1 MNDDDHV
8 KKVDS
13 TQAHF
18 SWHHFE
24 GLYSTGSVILLST
37 YVSLLHVKAA
47 EKEGGE
53 RRGFEGEVSWLFA
66 KVYVLPTW
74 ELIWSQKV
82 TQPIVEKSWDL
93 VMWDLLLLLVKQN
106 T

>member
-18 SWHHFE
+18 SWHHLKDYIAPVAWFFFPRM
-24 GLYSTGSVILLST
+24 
-37 YVSLLHVKAA
+37 SLLHVKAA

-82 TQPIVEKSWDL
+82 TQPIVEKS
-93 VMWDLLLLLVKQN
+93 
-106 T
+106 